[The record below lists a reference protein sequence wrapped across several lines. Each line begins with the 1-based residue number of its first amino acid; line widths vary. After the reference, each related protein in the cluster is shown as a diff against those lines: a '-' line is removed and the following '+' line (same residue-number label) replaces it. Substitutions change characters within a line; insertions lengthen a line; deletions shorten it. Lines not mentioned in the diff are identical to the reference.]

1 MSILAT
7 GGAGYIG
14 SHTAVELMQAGKD
27 VVIVDDLSNSSV
39 EVVDRIA
46 QIAGRAPKFYRAD
59 VADREAMKAVFAQNE
74 IEAVIH
80 LAGLKSVGESVFQPV
95 RYYRNN
101 LDSTLTLLEVM
112 REFGVS
118 KLIFSSSATVYGQSG
133 EAPFDENA
141 PVLGCS
147 NPYGWTKYMIEQILR
162 DAVAADSAMSVVT
175 LRYFNPA
182 GAHPSGLMGE
192 KPSGVPANLMPYI
205 AQVANGEREKLSVFG
220 DDYPTQDGT
229 GVRDYVHVV
238 DLARG
243 HVAALD
249 YAMKNTGLET
259 VNLGSGRGY
268 SVLEMIHAFERVN
281 GVKVPY
287 AIAPRRAGDVAAC
300 YAGIEKAASLLGW
313 RPEKSLEEMC
323 RDAWRWQRK
332 LSDG

>member
-1 MSILAT
+1 M
-7 GGAGYIG
+7 
-14 SHTAVELMQAGKD
+14 
-27 VVIVDDLSNSSV
+27 
-39 EVVDRIA
+39 
-46 QIAGRAPKFYRAD
+46 
-59 VADREAMKAVFAQNE
+59 
-74 IEAVIH
+74 
-80 LAGLKSVGESVFQPV
+80 KSVGESVFQPV